1 MTTTLDVRVYYEDT
15 DFSGV
20 VYHANYLRY
29 FERGRTEAMRA
40 AGGSHAALAARDEP
54 LAYTV
59 RDLAIDYRA
68 PARVD
73 DLLTIET
80 TLTELRGARMVFEQS
95 ARRRETVLCAARVT
109 VACMT
114 MTGRPRRLPADQR
127 ALFARVMGQPGR
139 T

>member
-1 MTTTLDVRVYYEDT
+1 MTTTIDVRVYYEDT

-29 FERGRTEAMRA
+29 FERGRTEAMRE
-40 AGGSHAALAARDEP
+40 AGGSHAAMAAQDEP

-59 RDLAIDYRA
+59 RDLTIDYRA

-80 TLTELRGARMVFEQS
+80 TLAELRGARMIFEQ
-95 ARRRETVLCAARVT
+95 AIRRGDDVLCTGRVT

-114 MTGRPRRLPADQR
+114 MDGRPRRIPPDQR
-127 ALFARVMGQPGR
+127 AMFAATMG
-139 T
+139 

>member
-1 MTTTLDVRVYYEDT
+1 MTSTIDVRVYYEDT

-40 AGGSHAALAARDEP
+40 AGGSHAALAAADEP

-59 RDLAIDYRA
+59 RDLTIDYRA

-73 DLLTIET
+73 DLLSVET
-80 TLTELRGARMVFEQS
+80 TLAELRGARMIFEQ
-95 ARRRETVLCAARVT
+95 AVRRGDDLLCTGRVT

-114 MTGRPRRLPADQR
+114 MDGRPRRIPPDQR
-127 ALFARVMGQPGR
+127 AMFAATM

>member
-40 AGGSHAALAARDEP
+40 AGGSHAAIAAADEP

-59 RDLAIDYRA
+59 RDLTIDYRV

-73 DLLTIET
+73 ELLTVYT
-80 TLTELRGARMVFEQS
+80 TLSELRGARMIFEQ
-95 ARRRETVLCAARVT
+95 AVRRGDDLLCTGRVT

-114 MTGRPRRLPADQR
+114 MDGRPRRIPADQR
-127 ALFARVMGQPGR
+127 AMFAATMG
-139 T
+139 

>member
-40 AGGSHAALAARDEP
+40 AGGSHAAMLEADEP

-73 DLLTIET
+73 ELLTVHT
-80 TLTELRGARMVFEQS
+80 MLSELRGARLIFDQEV
-95 ARRRETVLCAARVT
+95 RRGDTVLAAGRVT

-114 MTGRPRRLPADQR
+114 MTGRPRRIPADQR
-127 ALFARVMGQPGR
+127 ALFERVMG
-139 T
+139 

>member
-29 FERGRTEAMRA
+29 FERGRTEAMRQ
-40 AGGSHAALAARDEP
+40 AGGSHAAMAAADEP

-59 RDLAIDYRA
+59 RDLTIDYRA

-73 DLLTIET
+73 ELLTVYT
-80 TLTELRGARMVFEQS
+80 TLAELHGARMIFEQ
-95 ARRRETVLCAARVT
+95 AVRRGDDLLCTARVT

-114 MTGRPRRLPADQR
+114 MDGRPRRIPPDQR
-127 ALFARVMGQPGR
+127 AMFAATMG
-139 T
+139 

>member
-29 FERGRTEAMRA
+29 FERGRTEAMRR
-40 AGGSHAALAARDEP
+40 AGGSHAAMAAADEP

-59 RDLAIDYRA
+59 RDLELDYRA

-73 DLLTIET
+73 ELLTVYT
-80 TLTELRGARMVFEQS
+80 TLSELRGARMIFDQEV
-95 ARRRETVLCAARVT
+95 RRGADILCTGRVT

-114 MTGRPRRLPADQR
+114 MDGRPRRIPADQR
-127 ALFARVMGQPGR
+127 AMFARVMAER
-139 T
+139 SS